1 MTIAISGA
9 VQKNFE
15 KETTMD
21 LRKVAQM
28 YLKNTPARSKKKRLD
43 K

>member
-9 VQKNFE
+9 VQKNVE

-21 LRKVAQM
+21 LRKVVQM
-28 YLKNTPARSKKKRLD
+28 YFLNTSASSKKKRLD